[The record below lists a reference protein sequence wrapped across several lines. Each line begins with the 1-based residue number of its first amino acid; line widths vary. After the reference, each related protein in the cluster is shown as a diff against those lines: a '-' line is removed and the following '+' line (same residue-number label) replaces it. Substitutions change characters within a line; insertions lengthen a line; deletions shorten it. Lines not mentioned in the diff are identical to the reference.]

1 MTAHV
6 VTEIADGVMTVTF
19 NRPEK
24 KNAITAAM
32 YAAMTSGCRV
42 AEADPAVRVVVI
54 AGVGD
59 AFTAGNDLKDFAENP
74 PLDHHAPVFQ
84 FMAALAGL
92 SKPVI
97 AAVNGV
103 AVGIGTTLL
112 LHCDLAYATP
122 TARFQMPFVNLAL
135 VPEFASSLLIPR
147 LVGTRRAAELLMLGE
162 PFSAEMALN
171 YGLINAVVPAEAL
184 RETVMA
190 KARALAAKAPA
201 ALRETKRLLH
211 ADHAEISATIAREA
225 EAFGK
230 RLKSPEFAEAAQA
243 FFEKR
248 APDFSRFK

>member
-6 VTEIADGVMTVTF
+6 VTEIAAGVMTLRF

-32 YAAMTSGCRV
+32 YEAMASACRAADMD
-42 AEADPAVRVVVI
+42 AAVRVLVI
-54 AGVGD
+54 TGNGD

-74 PLDHHAPVFQ
+74 PSSQDAPVFQ
-84 FMAALAGL
+84 FMRDLSRL
-92 SKPVI
+92 SKPAI

-135 VPEFASSLLIPR
+135 VPEFGSSLLLPQR
-147 LVGTRRAAELLMLGE
+147 AGSHRAAELLLLGDA
-162 PFSAEMALN
+162 FDAQTALSC
-171 YGLINAVVPAEAL
+171 GLINAIVPPEQLA
-184 RETVMA
+184 ETVGA
-190 KARALAAKAPA
+190 KARALAAKPPA
-201 ALRETKRLLH
+201 ALRETKRLLRANT
-211 ADHAEISATIAREA
+211 ADVTAAIAREA
-225 EAFGK
+225 QAFGS
-230 RLKSPEFAEAAQA
+230 RLRSPEFAEAAQA

-248 APDFSRFK
+248 PPDFSRFS